1 MHSAPSSLDVAPDTA
16 DLRLQPL
23 RRMQLVALGLLGL
36 ALAGL
41 ITATAWGGQGP
52 WGWVKAFCEA
62 AAVGALADWF
72 AVVALFRRPL
82 GLPIPHTAI
91 IPANKDRIAD
101 NLAVFVRDHFLDP
114 KTLLDK
120 LAVFDPAARLSQWL
134 ADPLRVQGWV
144 HAARQWGLQ
153 ALDWLDDRRLQQ
165 DLKGI
170 VQDAL
175 QRWDA
180 AQTAG
185 QVLTVLTHDGRH
197 QDLLDGTLDKIGE
210 FLNQDEVKQRVS
222 ALLVKHARKEWPTII
237 ALVNTVKSVDS
248 VAGSL
253 ADKLASALM
262 AELQDILRQPDH
274 PVRVAYGEKVED
286 FIARLRTDPAL
297 AARVQEIKAQ
307 LIDNPA
313 VHTYVDGLAQE
324 AKDWLRRDLADPN
337 SRLGL
342 HLQAALSSI
351 GSKLAS
357 DASLREAINSHILS
371 AAALLVQDLRG
382 GVTEHI
388 ASTVKGWDDRAL
400 VREMERSVGKDLQ
413 FIRINGTLVGGL
425 MGVVLYAGAQFL
437 PILLAHLH

>member
-1 MHSAPSSLDVAPDTA
+1 MFTPASIVDAMPQTA
-16 DLRLQPL
+16 DVRLQSL

-36 ALAGL
+36 AIAGL
-41 ITATAWGGQGP
+41 ITATAFGGQGA
-52 WGWVKAFCEA
+52 WGWIKAFCEA

-72 AVVALFRRPL
+72 AVVALFRHPL

-114 KTLLDK
+114 KALLDK

-134 ADPLRVQGWV
+134 TDPVRVQGWV

-165 DLKGI
+165 GLTAI
-170 VQDAL
+170 VCDAL

-185 QVLTVLTHDGRH
+185 QVLTVLTRDGRH
-197 QDLLDGTLDKIGE
+197 QELLDGTLDKIGA

-222 ALLVKHARKEWPTII
+222 ALMVKHARKEWPTII
-237 ALVNTVKSVDS
+237 TLVNAVKSVDS
-248 VAGSL
+248 LADSL
-253 ADKLASALM
+253 ADKLANALM
-262 AELQDILRQPDH
+262 AELQDILRDPDH
-274 PVRVAYGEKVED
+274 PVRVAYGEKIEA

-297 AARVQEIKAQ
+297 AARVQELKTQ
-307 LIDNPA
+307 LIANPA
-313 VHTYVDGLAQE
+313 VQTYVEGLAQE

-337 SRLGL
+337 SHLGL

-357 DASLREAINSHILS
+357 DASLREAINTHILS
-371 AAALLVQDLRG
+371 AAAQLAHDLRG

-388 ASTVKGWDDRAL
+388 ASTVKSWDDRAL

-413 FIRINGTLVGGL
+413 FIRLNGTLVGGVI
-425 MGVVLYAGAQFL
+425 GVLLYAMTTTL
-437 PILLAHLH
+437 PWLH

>member
-1 MHSAPSSLDVAPDTA
+1 MHPAPSVLAVAPDCA

-23 RRMQLVALGLLGL
+23 RRMQLVALSLLGL
-36 ALAGL
+36 AIAGL
-41 ITATAWGGQGP
+41 ITATAWGGQGA

-91 IPANKDRIAD
+91 IPSNKARIAD

-114 KTLLDK
+114 KTLLEK

-134 ADPLRVQGWV
+134 ADPLRVQRWV

-165 DLKGI
+165 ELKDI
-170 VQDAL
+170 VIDAL

-185 QVLTVLTHDGRH
+185 QVLTVLTRDGRH
-197 QDLLDGTLDKIGE
+197 QDLLDGTLGKIGE
-210 FLNQDEVKQRVS
+210 FLNQDAVKQRVS
-222 ALLVKHARKEWPTII
+222 DLLVKHARKEWPTII
-237 ALVNTVKSVDS
+237 SLVNAVKSVDS
-248 VAGSL
+248 LAGSL
-253 ADKLASALM
+253 ANKLAKALM
-262 AELQDILRQPDH
+262 AELQDILRDPDH
-274 PVRVAYGEKVED
+274 PVRVAYGEKVDE

-324 AKDWLRRDLADPN
+324 AKAWLRRDLADPN

-342 HLQAALSSI
+342 HLHAALSGI
-351 GSKLAS
+351 GSKLAG
-357 DASLREAINSHILS
+357 DATLREAINSHILS

-388 ASTVKGWDDRAL
+388 ASTVKSWDDRAL

-413 FIRINGTLVGGL
+413 FIRINGTLVGGVV
-425 MGVVLYAGAQFL
+425 GVLLYALTTTL
-437 PILLAHLH
+437 PWLH